1 MQLQRQL
8 PPPQPKNK
16 RFDRQGTALEELV
29 VGEEVAVAA
38 AWGARSGLLVRSL
51 RVGLSHR

>member
-1 MQLQRQL
+1 MQLQRPLQ
-8 PPPQPKNK
+8 PPQPKNK

-38 AWGARSGLLVRSL
+38 ASGARSGLLARSWRVR
-51 RVGLSHR
+51 